1 MLKDVNSFIQ
11 KMNEKEKNKSA
22 DETQNIIKEIL
33 DYNRQVQKAF
43 ALTSKI
49 KKKQNQNEHVK
60 KVLQKE

>member
-1 MLKDVNSFIQ
+1 MLKDVNRFIQ

-22 DETQNIIKEIL
+22 DKTQNIIKEIL

>member
-1 MLKDVNSFIQ
+1 
-11 KMNEKEKNKSA
+11 MNEKEKNKSA

-60 KVLQKE
+60 RVLQKE

>member
-1 MLKDVNSFIQ
+1 MLKDVNRFIQ

>member
-1 MLKDVNSFIQ
+1 MLKDVNRFIQ

-60 KVLQKE
+60 RVLQKE